1 MRIRTIRM
9 WEPVT
14 GVEHCMEAFRYSG
27 GYVLLVD
34 GEFYAD
40 AESMDRIEEEMVDV
54 ANWFG
59 WSALRPVA

>member
-1 MRIRTIRM
+1 MKVRSVRM

-34 GEFYAD
+34 GAWYAD
-40 AESMDRIEEEMVDV
+40 AECMGDLEDEMVDV